1 MALTGYCFFLILQ
14 PSVFLPCKT
23 FYYSCL
29 VWWCFQRY
37 RQIHF
42 FWLKRIHCP
51 YPTRNFWRGDP
62 RSMDPPTDLA
72 HRPLNRPVHGL
83 PPRITFTD
91 PPYNKKGQLGI
102 WQRTIYRQLGL
113 SRGYGFLCDF
123 FCSKGHHVFSKIFST
138 LYFLEYTVINL

>member
-1 MALTGYCFFLILQ
+1 MALTGYCFFK
-14 PSVFLPCKT
+14 SCNHRC
-23 FYYSCL
+23 SCL
-29 VWWCFQRY
+29 VRLFITLSDRVWWCFQRY

-83 PPRITFTD
+83 PPRIPFTD
-91 PPYNKKGQLGI
+91 PPYNKKGQLRI
-102 WQRTIYRQLGL
+102 WQRTIYRPVRTIPGLRVSLWFLLFKRAPRFLENFLYSIL
-113 SRGYGFLCDF
+113 SRVYN
-123 FCSKGHHVFSKIFST
+123 H
-138 LYFLEYTVINL
+138 